1 MEKILIAAV
10 GKNLEL
16 GLNNDLIWHLPNDL
30 KHFKTVTG
38 TSPII
43 MGRKTYESIGRALPK
58 RKNIVISR
66 NPDLKIDGC
75 ECFTSFEQA
84 LASLDGEGK
93 VFLIGGGQLYRQYID
108 QMDVLEITE
117 VQDSFEADTFFPE
130 INKNLWREVSR
141 KKNHADSKNLHDYD
155 FVQYIK
161 RT

>member
-130 INKNLWREVSR
+130 INKNLWIEVSR

>member
-16 GLNNDLIWHLPNDL
+16 GRNNDLIWHLPNDL

-108 QMDVLEITE
+108 HMDVLEITE

-130 INKNLWREVSR
+130 INKTLWREVSR